1 MFSMNRA
8 AATISGIRRSLFM
21 RARGSKRAV
30 ERGCSTDR
38 AIPLLRNRQ
47 AFLNPWRVLGGQTMI
62 YVLAALLPPI
72 GLLFNGQPFSAIL
85 NVVVIVLCAILG
97 WIFPIL
103 FLVPSA
109 HALIAV
115 HMKREDRRHRE
126 VGDAIREHGPP
137 PNYPR

>member
-1 MFSMNRA
+1 
-8 AATISGIRRSLFM
+8 
-21 RARGSKRAV
+21 
-30 ERGCSTDR
+30 
-38 AIPLLRNRQ
+38 
-47 AFLNPWRVLGGQTMI
+47 MI
-62 YVLAALLPPI
+62 YVLAAFLPPL

-85 NVVVIVLCAILG
+85 NVVLIVFCVIFGL
-97 WIFPIL
+97 IFPIL

-126 VGDAIREHGPP
+126 VVDAIREHGPP